1 MNRLKELRQ
10 EKKLSQKEIAL
21 ELQIPLRTYQR
32 WENGESQIKPD
43 KAQQLANFF
52 GVSISVLLGYRD
64 ESDSL
69 GFRLWSLR
77 NQKGIELEKAASD
90 LKLSVDELKLIEQT
104 DNAELGNALVKDFAD
119 YYNVSVGYLLGYAAV
134 DDVMELTTK
143 VMTNQIRLEDISDKN
158 TRKAVSNYIELNKG
172 LEPNQPFATDYSMLN
187 AIEKIND
194 IKLVDEMMTDSMLAN
209 RVLDRLRNYMMKSEI
224 IKPGSYNWE
233 IERVMSWLIDFN
245 DELFKRK
252 VSLSG
257 GKISSSPS
265 QNYQNDN
272 LYKTDNES

>member
-10 EKKLSQKEIAL
+10 AKKLTQQELADYMQITRRGYQK
-21 ELQIPLRTYQR
+21 
-32 WENGESQIKPD
+32 WESGESQIRPS
-43 KAQQLANFF
+43 KAKKLADFF
-52 GVSISVLLGYRD
+52 GVSISVLLGYRS
-64 ESDSL
+64 ENDSL

-77 NQKGIELEKAASD
+77 NQKGIELEKVASD

-104 DNAELGNALVKDFAD
+104 DNAELGNVLAKDFAD
-119 YYNVSVGYLLGYAAV
+119 YYNVSVRYLLGYATV
-134 DDVMELTTK
+134 DDIMELTTK

-194 IKLVDEMMTDSMLAN
+194 IKLIDEMMTDSMLAN
-209 RVLDRLRNYMMKSEI
+209 RVLDRLRNYMMKSGI
-224 IKPGSYNWE
+224 IKPDSYNWE